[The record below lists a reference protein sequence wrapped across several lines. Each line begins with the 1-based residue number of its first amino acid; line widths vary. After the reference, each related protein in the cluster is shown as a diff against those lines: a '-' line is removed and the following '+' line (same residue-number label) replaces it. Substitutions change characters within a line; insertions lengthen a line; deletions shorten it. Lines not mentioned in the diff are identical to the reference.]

1 MVTRKKTKLENL
13 FNFNRYKKRRGA
25 KAYQK
30 QLDQPD
36 YEQLKNNIISGH
48 PPTNFQS
55 YMIKDLNEHMA
66 HLKTAFIGKPEILY
80 YHAQLIVL
88 LRRESHVEE
97 NFIIF
102 KNLWRDE
109 SAFLC
114 QHLNMRWLIAAADT
128 FIDYETDSTVSA
140 LLLNAVVLVNTI
152 KLYETEYHL
161 FDINSKNIKNYNLS
175 RLEEVGENCFDLFDE
190 LPSFRIGV
198 DDTLRNMR
206 WRLETISKPHPVAH
220 QLLFEIFNRVNTN
233 DNVYKRFRDC
243 HKKPRTAWWDN

>member
-25 KAYQK
+25 KAYQEK
-30 QLDQPD
+30 LGQPN
-36 YEQLKNNIISGH
+36 YKTLKTNIISGN

-66 HLKTAFIGKPEILY
+66 HLKTAFIGKPELLY

-97 NFIIF
+97 NFVRF
-102 KNLWRDE
+102 KDLWKNE

-114 QHLNMRWLIAAADT
+114 KHLNMRWLIAAADT
-128 FIDYETDSTVSA
+128 FIDYEKNTTVCA
-140 LLLNAVVLVNTI
+140 LLLNAVVLVNTV

-161 FDINSKNIKNYNLS
+161 FDVNNKGIENYNSS
-175 RLEEVGENCFDLFDE
+175 RLKEVGEKCFDLLDE

-206 WRLETISKPHPVAH
+206 WRLEAISKPHPIIH
-220 QLLFEIFNRVNTN
+220 QLLFEIFNRINTH
-233 DNVYKRFRDC
+233 DSVYKRFRDC
-243 HKKPRTAWWDN
+243 HKKPRTAWWDS